1 MKTDSFN
8 KKLKMGIIKPKRLKQ
23 GDVIGII
30 SPASSPDDLSR
41 INNGVAYLEKLG
53 YRVEVGKNVGSQDGY
68 LAGSDIQRLEDLH
81 AMFKNKNVKAIFC
94 VRGGYGSGRLLDKID
109 YKLIKRNPKIFVGYS
124 DINALQLAFF
134 AKTGLIT
141 FAGPMV
147 AVDFHD
153 EVSPFT
159 EEVFWRTI
167 TSNKK
172 IGKLSNPRNEK
183 FYILNK
189 GKAQGRILGGNLSLL
204 NSLIGTEYLPK
215 VKDSILLLEDIN
227 EPPYRIDRML
237 NQLRLSKILKQIKGV
252 ILGHFVDCIEIDP
265 TKKTF
270 TLNEVIVEYFQN
282 HKMPVL
288 YNFKHGHIKDN
299 ITIPYGIR
307 CILNASHSS
316 IEIPENAVS

>member
-1 MKTDSFN
+1 
-8 KKLKMGIIKPKRLKQ
+8 MGIIKPKRLKT

-30 SPASSPDDLSR
+30 SPASSPEDLSK
-41 INNGVAYLEKLG
+41 INSGVSYLEKLG
-53 YRVEVGKNVGSQDGY
+53 YRVEVGKNVGSQEGY
-68 LAGSDIQRLEDLH
+68 LAGSDEQRLNDLH
-81 AMFKNKNVKAIFC
+81 EMFKNKFIKAIFS
-94 VRGGYGSGRLLDKID
+94 VRGGYGSGRLLDKIN
-109 YKLIKRNPKIFVGYS
+109 YNLIRNNPKIFVGYS

-134 AKTGLIT
+134 SKTGLIT

-153 EVSPFT
+153 EVSAFT

-172 IGKLSNPRNEK
+172 IGKLQNPRREK
-183 FYILNK
+183 FYLLNK
-189 GKAQGRILGGNLSLL
+189 GRASGRILGGNLSLL

-215 VKDSILLLEDIN
+215 LKGAILLLEDIH
-227 EPPYRIDRML
+227 EAPYRIDRML
-237 NQLRLSKILKQIKGV
+237 NQLRLAKLFKQINGV
-252 ILGHFVDCIEIDP
+252 ILGHFVDCVEQDP
-265 TKKTF
+265 TKKSF

-282 HKMPVL
+282 QKLPVL
-288 YNFKHGHIKDN
+288 YNIKHGHIKDN

-307 CILNASHSS
+307 CVLNATRGF